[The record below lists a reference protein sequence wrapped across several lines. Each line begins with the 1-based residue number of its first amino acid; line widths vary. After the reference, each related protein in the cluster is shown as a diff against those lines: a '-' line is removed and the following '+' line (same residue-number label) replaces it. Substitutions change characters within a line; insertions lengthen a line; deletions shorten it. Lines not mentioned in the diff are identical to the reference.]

1 MIYRLSIYYYRYPLP
16 SSRRTHAPSRWG
28 ELACFVGRQD
38 PKNAPTR
45 PIVLWPSTPVQRT
58 LTTPPPA
65 PPIRPTKR
73 AVDGGDSSPFS
84 SVFWHRVFSVA
95 HVGSHPPPPTLTVGP
110 PRHIR
115 AYIEYYNAESHSC
128 ANPDGFAN
136 RFSVWLRRTAHR
148 IRMPCIT
155 NPAL

>member
-1 MIYRLSIYYYRYPLP
+1 MTYRLSIYYYRYSL
-16 SSRRTHAPSRWG
+16 SSPRRAHAPSRWVS
-28 ELACFVGRQD
+28 ELALSVGTFQKMRRQD
-38 PKNAPTR
+38 PLCCGRQPLSSGCSPRR
-45 PIVLWPSTPVQRT
+45 PSPASTPNKACSGRRGFV
-58 LTTPPPA
+58 
-65 PPIRPTKR
+65 
-73 AVDGGDSSPFS
+73 AVFERFLALS
-84 SVFWHRVFSVA
+84 FSVA